1 MLIAEKVKGISDT
14 WDIIGGSPLLSI
26 IPLDA
31 QMNEYPGSLSYSDY
45 GYTGYTQP
53 AGGKFFDDLD
63 NYAPE
68 TVIDHWAARAQAK
81 KLDAQSIETRKV
93 INRKNSYVVGRGLKL
108 KPTPDHEIIGI
119 SLEEASTW
127 GKNVGGRYHLW
138 AKSKDSDVTGV
149 NNLYQN
155 QRFAHRMTKLL
166 GEGFARFTYSDD
178 PNLLNP
184 LQIGFLD
191 PNQIRGDEL
200 TFSSG
205 PESQD
210 DGLIKDKNG
219 KTIGF
224 KVWVTDPENPGRY
237 KDETIPATDKKTGLP
252 IMIHLYEPKNAGQ
265 TRGITDLLPAISDF
279 EKITGY
285 KTAALDRMKNGSSRD
300 YVIENEQ
307 ANPSDMDLNSLNAVS
322 AGTMVKTETGSAA
335 TETPTTPWTY
345 TTVQGGQLQTGVVIS
360 GGRQGDKLKASPD
373 LSPGETSKD
382 FVETVDNSICA
393 SLGMAPEVVDMKFG
407 ASFSASKGSLGLQDI
422 EARIERDDLESDLE
436 DPIYFAWLSGEIAA
450 GRVQAP
456 GWSNPIIRAAWLK
469 KRMTADPPIILNPV
483 QEATATEK
491 NVAMARMD
499 LGEAAENLNGSDF
512 ETNAANLA
520 KQLDILPTDPF
531 GMKEIE
537 EQDTEFDDD

>member
-1 MLIAEKVKGISDT
+1 MLIAERVKGFSDT
-14 WDIIGGSPLLSI
+14 YDIIEGSPLLSI

-31 QMNEYPGSLSYSDY
+31 QMSAYPASLPYY
-45 GYTGYTQP
+45 NYGYTQP

-68 TVIDHWAARAQAK
+68 TITDHWAARAQAK
-81 KLDAQSIETRKV
+81 KLDSQSIETRKV
-93 INRKNSYVVGRGLKL
+93 INRKNSYVVGRGLRL

-119 SLEEASTW
+119 SLEEASDW
-127 GKNVGGRYHLW
+127 GKNVGGRYALW

-155 QRFAHRMTKLL
+155 QRFAHRGIKLL

-224 KVWVTDPENPGRY
+224 KVWVTDPQNPGRY
-237 KDETIPATDKKTGLP
+237 KEETIPAVDSNTGLP
-252 IMIHLYEPKNAGQ
+252 LMIHLYEPKHAGQ

-300 YVIENEQ
+300 YVIENMQ
-307 ANPSDMDLNSLNAVS
+307 KDPSPMDISAMNAES
-322 AGTMVKTETGSAA
+322 AGTLLKTETGD
-335 TETPTTPWTY
+335 ETPASVALPW
-345 TTVQGGQLQTGVVIS
+345 
-360 GGRQGDKLKASPD
+360 R
-373 LSPGETSKD
+373 
-382 FVETVDNSICA
+382 N
-393 SLGMAPEVVDMKFG
+393 
-407 ASFSASKGSLGLQDI
+407 
-422 EARIERDDLESDLE
+422 
-436 DPIYFAWLSGEIAA
+436 A
-450 GRVQAP
+450 G
-456 GWSNPIIRAAWLK
+456 
-469 KRMTADPPIILNPV
+469 
-483 QEATATEK
+483 
-491 NVAMARMD
+491 
-499 LGEAAENLNGSDF
+499 
-512 ETNAANLA
+512 
-520 KQLDILPTDPF
+520 
-531 GMKEIE
+531 
-537 EQDTEFDDD
+537 